1 VDGFINDLNAGLPSI
16 SLSQLDNS
24 GMASFLYTDLKF
36 YLNVPGGI
44 ANDVIIQTW
53 YEDNERAT
61 EISTLVAR
69 FNTSLQKIGVGGRL
83 TFRKMNDKYAF
94 SLTKTVDPE
103 LFCKNIFRHG
113 IENFV
118 EMSIKLHNI
127 INTDD
132 VKRLEKVRLT
142 NSVAL

>member
-1 VDGFINDLNAGLPSI
+1 
-16 SLSQLDNS
+16 
-24 GMASFLYTDLKF
+24 MASFLYTDLKF
-36 YLNVPGGI
+36 HLNVPGGI

-83 TFRKMNDKYAF
+83 TFRKMNHKYAF